1 MKTIAVVDY
10 DPAWPAAFESLRA
23 AIWPAVHDIATA
35 IEHVGSTA
43 VPGLAGKPVVDLDI
57 VVSTASAAATAI
69 RRLGALGYVHRG
81 DLGVPGREA
90 FRAPASG
97 PRHHLYLC
105 LASSHALANH
115 LAVRD
120 HLRAHPHL
128 AAEYGALKKQLA
140 VRFAHDSGGYTA
152 GKTDLLIGVLRDAGF
167 DPGQIE
173 EIERINRGAV

>member
-1 MKTIAVVDY
+1 M
-10 DPAWPAAFESLRA
+10 PS
-23 AIWPAVHDIATA
+23 
-35 IEHVGSTA
+35 
-43 VPGLAGKPVVDLDI
+43 
-57 VVSTASAAATAI
+57 ASAVAI
-69 RRLGALGYVHRG
+69 ASRRLGALGYVHRG

-120 HLRAHPHL
+120 HLRAHPHR
-128 AAEYGALKKQLA
+128 AAECGALKKTLA
-140 VRFAHDSGGYTA
+140 DRFAHDSDGYTA
-152 GKTDLLIGVLRDAGF
+152 GKTDRLLIRVLRDAGF

-173 EIERINRGAV
+173 EVERINRGAG

>member
-10 DPAWPAAFESLRA
+10 DPAWPATFESLRA

-43 VPGLAGKPVVDLDI
+43 VPGLAGKPVIDLD
-57 VVSTASAAATAI
+57 VVVPSASAAAIAI
-69 RRLGALGYVHRG
+69 QRLGSIGYLHRG

-90 FRAPASG
+90 FRAPASV

-105 LASSHALANH
+105 LATSPALANH

-120 HLRAHPHL
+120 HLRAHPPIV
-128 AAEYGALKKQLA
+128 AEYGALKKQLA
-140 VRFAHDSGGYTA
+140 VQFVHDGEGYTA
-152 GKTDLLIGVLRDAGF
+152 GKTNLLIRVLRAAGF
-167 DPGQIE
+167 DPDQIE
-173 EIERINRGAV
+173 EIERLNRGTV